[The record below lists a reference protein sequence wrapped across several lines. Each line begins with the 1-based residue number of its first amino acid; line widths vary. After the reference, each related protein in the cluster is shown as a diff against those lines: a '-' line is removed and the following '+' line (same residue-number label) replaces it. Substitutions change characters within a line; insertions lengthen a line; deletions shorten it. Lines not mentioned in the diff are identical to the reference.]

1 MIVTLKSHTMT
12 ALIDSI
18 GAQLISLKSGSGTEY
33 IWQRDPAHWKSCSP
47 LLFPTVGNC
56 RDGKYTLNGKIY
68 TIPKHGFCRNADF
81 AVSVLSEQEASFT
94 LTDSPE
100 TRASYPFAF
109 QLKLTYTLSEDGIQ
123 IHYTV
128 TNPDT
133 KPMYYQLGAHP
144 GFNCPLQSGERFE
157 DYVLE
162 FEQEETAG
170 YHSYDLN
177 RMEFNMK
184 SCTPILDHA
193 AVIPLTHELF
203 ANDAI
208 FFTDLRSKKV
218 ALKNPATGYGVE
230 VSYPDFATVAFW
242 TAAATKAPFLCVEP
256 WNGSAIRSDEDD
268 NFLNR
273 HFLQKLE
280 GGESKEYRIWIKI
293 NTTTTTKKNFA

>member
-1 MIVTLKSHTMT
+1 MIVTLTNHTLT
-12 ALIDSI
+12 AQIDSI
-18 GAQLISLKSGSGTEY
+18 GAQLISLRNASGTEY

-56 RDGKYTLNGKIY
+56 RDGKYTLNGQTY
-68 TIPKHGFCRNADF
+68 RIPKHGFCRNADF
-81 AVSVLSEQEASFT
+81 AVSVLSDQEASFT

-109 QLKLTYTLSEDGIQ
+109 QLKLTYTLAEDSIQ
-123 IHYTV
+123 ILYTV
-128 TNPDT
+128 INPGT
-133 KPMYYQLGAHP
+133 EPMYYQLGAHP

-157 DYVLE
+157 DYILE

-170 YHSYDLN
+170 YHSYDLT
-177 RMEFNMK
+177 RMEFDMN
-184 SCTPILDHA
+184 SYTQILDHA
-193 AVIPLTHELF
+193 SIISLTHELF

-218 ALKNPATGYGVE
+218 ALKNPATGRGVE

-273 HFLQKLE
+273 HFLQE
-280 GGESKEYRIWIKI
+280 VDGWESKIYRLGIRIVS
-293 NTTTTTKKNFA
+293 

>member
-1 MIVTLKSHTMT
+1 MIVTLTNHSLT

-18 GAQLISLKSGSGTEY
+18 GAQLISLKDTAADTEY

-56 RDGKYTLNGKIY
+56 RDGKYTLNGQTY

-81 AVSVLSEQEASFT
+81 AVSVLSKQEASFT

-100 TRASYPFAF
+100 TRACYPFAF
-109 QLKLTYTLSEDGIQ
+109 QLKLTYTLAEDGIQ

-128 TNPDT
+128 TNPGT
-133 KPMYYQLGAHP
+133 ETMYYQLGAHP
-144 GFNCPLQSGERFE
+144 GFNCPLHSGEHFE
-157 DYVLE
+157 NYVLE

-177 RMEFNMK
+177 RMEFDMN
-184 SCTPILDHA
+184 SCTPVLDHA
-193 AVIPLTHELF
+193 SVIPLTHELF

-208 FFTDLRSKKV
+208 FFTDLHSKKV
-218 ALKNPATGYGVE
+218 TLKNPVTGCGVE
-230 VSYPDFATVAFW
+230 VSYPDFATIAFW

-268 NFLNR
+268 NLLNR
-273 HFLQKLE
+273 HFLQKVE
-280 GGESKEYRIWIKI
+280 SGESKIYQLGIRIVG
-293 NTTTTTKKNFA
+293 

>member
-1 MIVTLKSHTMT
+1 MIVTLTNHTLT
-12 ALIDSI
+12 AQIDSI
-18 GAQLISLKSGSGTEY
+18 GAQLISLRNASGTEY

-56 RDGKYTLNGKIY
+56 RDGKYTLNGQTY
-68 TIPKHGFCRNADF
+68 CIPKHGFCRNADF
-81 AVSVLSEQEASFT
+81 AVSVLSDQEASFT

-109 QLKLTYTLSEDGIQ
+109 QLKLTYTLAEDGIQ
-123 IHYTV
+123 ILYTV
-128 TNPDT
+128 TNPGT
-133 KPMYYQLGAHP
+133 EPMYYQLGAHP
-144 GFNCPLQSGERFE
+144 GFNCPLQSGEQFE

-162 FEQEETAG
+162 FEQDETSG

-177 RMEFNMK
+177 RMEFDMN
-184 SCTPILDHA
+184 SYTPILEHA
-193 AVIPLTHELF
+193 SVIPLTHELF

-218 ALKNPATGYGVE
+218 ALKNPSTGYGVE
-230 VSYPDFATVAFW
+230 VSYQDFATVAFW
-242 TAAATKAPFLCVEP
+242 TAAATKAPFLCVEA

-273 HFLQKLE
+273 HFLQE
-280 GGESKEYRIWIKI
+280 VDGGESKTYRMEIKI
-293 NTTTTTKKNFA
+293 LE